1 MQHNSLINSD
11 IVISTDKTTL
21 KSTTIE
27 STTTSMSTTTT
38 TKEIITTSTTA
49 DEYDYED
56 EDSGDDDDWWNI
68 LDPTDY
74 DIIGENCTT
83 INGKEFCW
91 PIYRYNK
98 HIKHV
103 IH

>member
-1 MQHNSLINSD
+1 MI
-11 IVISTDKTTL
+11 
-21 KSTTIE
+21 
-27 STTTSMSTTTT
+27 TTTT
-38 TKEIITTSTTA
+38 TTTEAITTSNTA

-91 PIYRYNK
+91 PIYRYGKVIKAGK
-98 HIKHV
+98 HDLGFFIKR
-103 IH
+103 

>member
-1 MQHNSLINSD
+1 MDNVYI
-11 IVISTDKTTL
+11 ITPTDNTTL
-21 KSTTIE
+21 KSTTIK
-27 STTTSMSTTTT
+27 STTTSITTTT
-38 TKEIITTSTTA
+38 TTTEITTTSTTA

-56 EDSGDDDDWWNI
+56 EDSGEDDDWWNI

-103 IH
+103 IY